1 MKSPHGTWLAT
12 PAWTALTTAETARV
26 FGLPT
31 KSRSHPRIIIGRS
44 EWLALPELTVPP
56 LRAKSDTGAKTSTL
70 HAEDISFDAATSQVS
85 FITRYA
91 DGSPLACSC
100 HAIHFKHVRNSGGTS
115 QSRIVIRTH
124 ATFAGGLHFPT
135 EFTLADRS
143 AMKHPILLGRSA
155 LSARF
160 LVDPQA
166 RNLLGSFTTHEV

>member
-1 MKSPHGTWLAT
+1 MKSPHGTWQAT
-12 PAWTALTTAETARV
+12 PAWTALTPGEASQV

-44 EWLALPELTVPP
+44 EWLALPELSLPP

-70 HAEDISFDAATSQVS
+70 HAEEISFDETTSIVT
-85 FITRYA
+85 FITRLA
-91 DGSPLACSC
+91 DGSPWPCSC
-100 HAIHFKHVRNSGGTS
+100 HAIHFKHIRNSGGLS
-115 QSRIVIRTH
+115 QSRIVIRSD
-124 ATFAGGLHFPT
+124 ASFAGGLRFPT

-166 RNLLGSFTTHEV
+166 RNLLGYFESYEA